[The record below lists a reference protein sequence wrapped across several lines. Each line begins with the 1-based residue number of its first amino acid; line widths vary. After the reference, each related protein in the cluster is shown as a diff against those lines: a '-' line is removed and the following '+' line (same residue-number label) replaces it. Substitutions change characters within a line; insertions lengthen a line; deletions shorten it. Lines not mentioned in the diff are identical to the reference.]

1 MLLDGLPQDFR
12 FAIRQLRKNPVFAT
26 TAILTLTLGLC
37 AIVAIFA
44 FVDAAMIRPLPYAN
58 PSRLVGVFEKVT
70 MFPRSNLSY
79 ADYLDWKRLNTVF
92 SSLSA
97 YRGLGL
103 TLTTPAGVAARGRRT
118 RQRRF
123 LPHSGR
129 RSRPR
134 S

>member
-12 FAIRQLRKNPVFAT
+12 FAIRQLRKNPVFAV
-26 TAILTLTLGLC
+26 TAVFTLALGLC
-37 AIVAIFA
+37 ATIAIFA
-44 FVDAAMIRPLPYAN
+44 FVDAALIRPLPYAN
-58 PSRLVGVFEKVT
+58 PSRLVGVFETVA